1 MFNKTT
7 FLEKNIIMDE
17 LLVEIINGIFGQI
30 RQYEINDH

>member
-17 LLVEIINGIFGQI
+17 LLVEIINGIFGKS
-30 RQYEINDH
+30 DSMK